1 MYFFNIP
8 NLFILTSDKW
18 TDISIYHANE
28 VSDPVQTVGDPH
40 PKTLKSAKFWEI
52 KLSLVFVRRSVRIFS
67 DLDRSFG
74 IWTGFLGFFVLPV
87 RDCGRIGW
95 RVMELADFWMD
106 GAERNGAQRRS
117 GVKRSPSKNQP
128 IPSPAIRFCHNHG
141 PAT

>member
-52 KLSLVFVRRSVRIFS
+52 KLSLVFVLAPSGSFQICPE
-67 DLDRSFG
+67 SFG
-74 IWTGFLGFFVLPV
+74 ICPGFLGFFVLPV
-87 RDCGRIGW
+87 RDCG
-95 RVMELADFWMD
+95 
-106 GAERNGAQRRS
+106 
-117 GVKRSPSKNQP
+117 
-128 IPSPAIRFCHNHG
+128 
-141 PAT
+141 